1 MAYKALYRKYRS
13 STFEEIYGQ
22 SHIVKT
28 LQNSIKN
35 NKIGHAYLF
44 CGPRGTGKTSMAK
57 LFAKALNCDEG
68 LGYICNECE
77 NCKLINS
84 NSHPDVLELDAASNS
99 SVDDIRKI
107 IEKVKYAP
115 IKGKYKVYIIDEV
128 HMLSNS
134 AFNALLKTL
143 EEPPADVVFI
153 LATTEP
159 HKVLPTILSRC
170 QRYDFTKIESQAI
183 KDRLLDIIAKEDFT
197 CEDAALDQI
206 IDLADGGMRDAL
218 SILDQLVAYC
228 DKNITYDDVISVF
241 GLVSKNERTIFL
253 KDIAKKNVTSVLT
266 SYNTFCSTGVNIKLL
281 NDSLINDLKD
291 LLIYKLTHSTDMA
304 KSLLPSQI
312 ISLSEFYTN
321 SDIEKIINKLLQ
333 CTNDFKNIA
342 NILPYYEIIL
352 INLCNKIT
360 EEKQIKIPVETIKV
374 SENAAIPQPIV
385 ITAPVVEEKIIN
397 EPVIAPRVKEID
409 ALPKTVFAETISEE
423 LLTDYSD
430 ELLIKAIVKSSK
442 DAKIE
447 LFNKWNDL
455 PNIRN
460 KENAK
465 VIDALNMC
473 KLFSL
478 CDELLILQTSFK
490 TVRYFINNKNNTKDI
505 TSVINTL
512 CGKSVTVFAIDYERA
527 NILQTTFLN
536 LRQVNKLPKES
547 TIGKLL

>member
-321 SDIEKIINKLLQ
+321 SDIEKNINKLLQ

-360 EEKQIKIPVETIKV
+360 EEKQIKTPVETMKV
-374 SENAAIPQPIV
+374 SENTAIPQPIV
-385 ITAPVVEEKIIN
+385 ITAPVVEEKIIK
-397 EPVIAPRVKEID
+397 EPVITPSIKEID

-447 LFNKWNDL
+447 LFNKRNEL

-512 CGKSVTVFAIDYERA
+512 CGKNVIVFAIDYERA

>member
-1 MAYKALYRKYRS
+1 
-13 STFEEIYGQ
+13 
-22 SHIVKT
+22 
-28 LQNSIKN
+28 
-35 NKIGHAYLF
+35 
-44 CGPRGTGKTSMAK
+44 
-57 LFAKALNCDEG
+57 
-68 LGYICNECE
+68 
-77 NCKLINS
+77 
-84 NSHPDVLELDAASNS
+84 
-99 SVDDIRKI
+99 
-107 IEKVKYAP
+107 
-115 IKGKYKVYIIDEV
+115 KYKVYIIDEV

-183 KDRLLDIIAKEDFT
+183 KERLLDIIAKEDFT

-218 SILDQLVAYC
+218 SMLDQLVAYC
-228 DKNITYDDVISVF
+228 DKNIAYDDVISVF
-241 GLVSKNERTIFL
+241 GLVSKNERTTFL

-304 KSLLPSQI
+304 KSLLPAQI

-321 SDIEKIINKLLQ
+321 SDIEKVINRLLQ

-360 EEKQIKIPVETIKV
+360 EEKQVKIPVEIDKV
-374 SENAAIPQPIV
+374 PEKTAVPQPIV
-385 ITAPVVEEKIIN
+385 ISAPIIEEKII
-397 EPVIAPRVKEID
+397 KETPIIPIIKETESF
-409 ALPKTVFAETISEE
+409 PKTVFTETIPEE
-423 LLTDYSD
+423 LLTNYND

-442 DAKIE
+442 DEKIE
-447 LFNKWNDL
+447 LFNKWNNL
-455 PNIRN
+455 LSIRN

-465 VIDALNMC
+465 IVDALSMC

-490 TVRYFINNKNNTKDI
+490 TVLSFINNKNNAKDI
-505 TSVINTL
+505 TSVLNAL
-512 CGKSVTVFAIDYERA
+512 CGKTVAVFAIDYARA
-527 NILQTTFLN
+527 NVLQTTFLN

>member
-183 KDRLLDIIAKEDFT
+183 KERLLDIIAKEDFT

-228 DKNITYDDVISVF
+228 DKNIAYDDVISVF
-241 GLVSKNERTIFL
+241 GLVSKNERTTFL

-304 KSLLPSQI
+304 KSLLPAQI

-321 SDIEKIINKLLQ
+321 SDIEKVINRLLQ

-360 EEKQIKIPVETIKV
+360 EEKQVKIPVETDKIPEKTAV
-374 SENAAIPQPIV
+374 PQPIV
-385 ITAPVVEEKIIN
+385 IPAPIIEEKII
-397 EPVIAPRVKEID
+397 KETPIIPIIKETESF
-409 ALPKTVFAETISEE
+409 PKTVFTETIPEE
-423 LLTDYSD
+423 LLTNYND

-442 DAKIE
+442 DEKIE
-447 LFNKWNDL
+447 LFNKWNNL
-455 PNIRN
+455 LSIRN

-465 VIDALNMC
+465 IVDALSMC

-490 TVRYFINNKNNTKDI
+490 TVLSFINNKNNAKDI
-505 TSVINTL
+505 TSVLNAL
-512 CGKSVTVFAIDYERA
+512 CGKTVAVFAIDYARA
-527 NILQTTFLN
+527 NVLQTTFLN

>member
-183 KDRLLDIIAKEDFT
+183 KERLLDIIAKEDFT

-218 SILDQLVAYC
+218 SMLDQLVAYC
-228 DKNITYDDVISVF
+228 DKNIAYDDVISVF
-241 GLVSKNERTIFL
+241 GLVSKNERTTFL

-304 KSLLPSQI
+304 KSLLPAQI

-321 SDIEKIINKLLQ
+321 SDIEKVINRLLQ

-360 EEKQIKIPVETIKV
+360 EEKQVKIPVETDKV
-374 SENAAIPQPIV
+374 PEKTAVPQPIV
-385 ITAPVVEEKIIN
+385 ISAPIIEEKII
-397 EPVIAPRVKEID
+397 KETPIIPIIKETESF
-409 ALPKTVFAETISEE
+409 PKTVFTETIPEE
-423 LLTDYSD
+423 LLTNYND

-442 DAKIE
+442 DEKIE
-447 LFNKWNDL
+447 LFNKWNNL
-455 PNIRN
+455 LSIRN

-465 VIDALNMC
+465 IVDALSMC

-490 TVRYFINNKNNTKDI
+490 TVLSFINNKNNAKDI
-505 TSVINTL
+505 TSVLNAL
-512 CGKSVTVFAIDYERA
+512 CGKTVAVFAIDYARA
-527 NILQTTFLN
+527 NVLQTTFLN